1 MAMPTSKRK
10 VLHPPENKNDDSHDE
25 TFKRLQESA
34 IKNDLRHL
42 NGKIYISTKHYF
54 HLHWYSTVGELIK
67 YTKDDKINLTV
78 KQEDA
83 LAKRIATHLDET
95 VPFRGWMAGTWSFAN
110 GVLDSNK
117 NIFYMIDEKLIP
129 TPPPANVCHISK
141 FDRTMST
148 KEYFDYVLPIDNKLG
163 FVRSSLANNMRAEDY
178 AKIAIAVP
186 NVQTQTV
193 AAQVAKLL
201 SVPILKKP
209 KIGQEANKVTAQI
222 SKQLPVPV
230 LKKPKNDDG
239 DDDDNDDNDDNDE
252 ENDDVYNN
260 AIQDILTLFGDCQ
273 WKTEATVLN
282 NNEGRV
288 LPIPSCTVLDV
299 MRSADVT
306 ASTCCT
312 TLQQLRQRLHV
323 AWVYGVP
330 LGRNVHR
337 SDGFE
342 TYCLKCN
349 KRTPEDDQKVLHV
362 AKNHPHLK
370 VLHKGTVIF
379 KYETCR
385 LVCNNCH
392 VTNGGSLLLPQP
404 PAYAEQ

>member
-10 VLHPPENKNDDSHDE
+10 VSHPPEKENDDSHDE

-34 IKNDLRHL
+34 IENDLRHL
-42 NGKIYISTKHYF
+42 NGKIYAPTKHYF
-54 HLHWYSTVGELIK
+54 HLHWFSTVGELIK

-83 LAKRIATHLDET
+83 LAKRIVAHLDAT
-95 VPFRGWMAGTWSFAN
+95 VPFRGWRAGTWSFAN
-110 GVLDSNK
+110 GVLDCNK

-148 KEYFDYVLPIDNKLG
+148 KKYFDYVLPVDNKLG
-163 FVRSSLANNMRAEDY
+163 FVRSSLATNMRAEDY
-178 AKIAIAVP
+178 AKITIAVP
-186 NVQTQTV
+186 NVRTQTV
-193 AAQVAKLL
+193 AAQVAKLP

-209 KIGQEANKVTAQI
+209 KIVQEANKVTAQI
-222 SKQLPVPV
+222 SKQLLVPV
-230 LKKPKNDDG
+230 LKKPKNDDDG
-239 DDDDNDDNDDNDE
+239 DENDDDADDEDDDDA
-252 ENDDVYNN
+252 VYNN
-260 AIQDILTLFGDCQ
+260 VIQAILTLFEDCQ

-282 NNEGRV
+282 NNERRV

-299 MRSADVT
+299 MRSADTT
-306 ASTCCT
+306 AGACSVI
-312 TLQQLRQRLHV
+312 LKQLRQRLHV

-330 LGRNVHR
+330 LGCNVHR

-342 TYCLKCN
+342 TYCSKCN
-349 KRTPEDDQKVLHV
+349 KRTPEDDQKVFHV
-362 AKNHPHLK
+362 AKDLQHLK

-379 KYETCR
+379 KYEICR
-385 LVCNNCH
+385 LICDDCH
-392 VTNGGSLLLPQP
+392 VINGGSLLLPQP